1 MSRSTP
7 LALFILGIGDDHL
20 PAPWVGPL
28 LWLVLSP
35 VGQWAAQASRRAY
48 VQADQLARLLTGREL
63 SAPFAEPVES
73 SLPLLSAQFFVRWL
87 GIGGLL
93 LVLCRVIVGL
103 AAQLA
108 QERPI
113 GIMLRM
119 SFGVFLFGNLMV
131 LSQRLRNVWFFRRL
145 AKRPQALDALQ
156 RQEPVMLYWTGLATY
171 VQAALLLLV
180 AWLVAPNS
188 WLLGGVLGMLLRAR
202 SYQQS
207 LRDLPPELAQGAS

>member
-7 LALFILGIGDDHL
+7 LALFILGIGDRQL
-20 PAPWVGPL
+20 PAAWVGPL

-35 VGQWAAQASRRAY
+35 LGQWAAQASRRAY
-48 VQADQLARLLTGREL
+48 AEADQLAKSLTGREL
-63 SAPFAEPVES
+63 SAPFAEPLEDG
-73 SLPLLSAQFFVRWL
+73 LPPLSARSFIPWL

-93 LVLCRVIVGL
+93 FLLCRVIVGL

-113 GIMLRM
+113 GIMLRV

-145 AKRPQALDALQ
+145 VNRPSAFDALQ
-156 RQEPVMLYWTGLATY
+156 RQEHAMLYWTGLATY
-171 VQAALLLLV
+171 VQAALLLLA
-180 AWLVAPNS
+180 AWLVAPNA

-207 LRDLPPELAQGAS
+207 LRDLPSEPAQGAS